1 MLEGAKIALCIS
13 QNKLDNAVVLEVEN
27 FQVQTDDGLGILLCW
42 MLDNAVV
49 LEVENF
55 QVQQY
60 KEGGGNPWCG

>member
-27 FQVQTDDGLGILLCW
+27 FK
-42 MLDNAVV
+42 
-49 LEVENF
+49 
-55 QVQQY
+55 VQQY